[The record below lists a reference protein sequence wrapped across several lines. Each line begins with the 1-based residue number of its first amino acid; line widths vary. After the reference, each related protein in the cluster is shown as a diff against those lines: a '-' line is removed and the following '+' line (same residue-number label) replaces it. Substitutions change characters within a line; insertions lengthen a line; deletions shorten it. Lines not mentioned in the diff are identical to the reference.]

1 MHAVHWGYLL
11 DCFAMSLFNKRTD
24 KYGGDLNGR
33 LRFAIEIV
41 QKIKQYCGEDFP
53 VILRF
58 SLKSYIKDLR
68 QGAVPGETFTE
79 LGRDTDE
86 GLQAAGIWSMRA
98 TTRSMIDAGTSR

>member
-1 MHAVHWGYLL
+1 
-11 DCFAMSLFNKRTD
+11 MSLFNKRTD

-68 QGAVPGETFTE
+68 QGAVPGETSPSS
-79 LGRDTDE
+79 
-86 GLQAAGIWSMRA
+86 AAIRTRACRRPGSWSMRLRRA
-98 TTRSMIDAGTSR
+98 RCRCRHLR